1 MITAPDNVTTVKVAF
16 KNKQQFEQWGLVF
29 VESIKS
35 DQELRKLQV
44 IEPLE
49 RQKEEQR
56 RLDEMQEIQSR
67 KSRVLSE
74 RKAFKKGAKQLYLG
88 KFLNYYREQ
97 PWEADKKQA
106 AMDMLNNFIKKTTW
120 YLAEVKGGV

>member
-16 KNKQQFEQWGLVF
+16 KSKQMFEQWGLVF

-56 RLDEMQEIQSR
+56 RLDEM
-67 KSRVLSE
+67 
-74 RKAFKKGAKQLYLG
+74 
-88 KFLNYYREQ
+88 
-97 PWEADKKQA
+97 
-106 AMDMLNNFIKKTTW
+106 
-120 YLAEVKGGV
+120 